1 MGARFAELNGVRKAL
16 EAGKPWLSRRIS
28 PTALSCPFPNCWFIG
43 LSVVYFNAAARRWG
57 VYGTMYMRG

>member
-28 PTALSCPFPNCWFIG
+28 PTAQLPLPQLLVYRFIG
-43 LSVVYFNAAARRWG
+43 CLFQRRSKTVG
-57 VYGTMYMRG
+57 RCT